1 MVSTQGLRG
10 NSPCC
15 DAESMPATSKFSF
28 SLSSLSFVVDRL
40 SGFAVCLARFSV
52 VVLLRPEIVLL
63 SFCRVLAAEVHS
75 CPFVVACLGVPVPFL
90 FFCSIFLRSV
100 IIWFL
105 CAFL

>member
-1 MVSTQGLRG
+1 MLKACLQRQ
-10 NSPCC
+10 
-15 DAESMPATSKFSF
+15 SF
-28 SLSSLSFVVDRL
+28 PPPFVFVFVVDRL
-40 SGFAVCLARFSV
+40 SGFVVCLARFSV